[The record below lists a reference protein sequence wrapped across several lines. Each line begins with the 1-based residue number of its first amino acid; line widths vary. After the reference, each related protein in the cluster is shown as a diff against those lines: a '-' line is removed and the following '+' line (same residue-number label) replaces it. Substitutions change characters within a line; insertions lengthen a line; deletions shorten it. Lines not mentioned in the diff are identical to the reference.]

1 MLIVHQ
7 MTAMDVC
14 DGNLMLTP
22 KCNTKRIKSKFIF
35 ITPLPDMFS
44 PHLIFR
50 DVSSAFLYEVI
61 VCKDE
66 KVHQSSGAGSSFSG
80 GWNEVLQCGVMS
92 DGRNEVFVIHSQP
105 S

>member
-1 MLIVHQ
+1 MFIVHQ

-22 KCNTKRIKSKFIF
+22 KCNTKDKSYIHHAYTQYN
-35 ITPLPDMFS
+35 IMFS

-50 DVSSAFLYEVI
+50 DVSSAVLYEVI
-61 VCKDE
+61 VCKDK

-80 GWNEVLQCGVMS
+80 GWNEVLQCGVVS
-92 DGRNEVFVIHSQP
+92 DGRNEVLLIHSQP